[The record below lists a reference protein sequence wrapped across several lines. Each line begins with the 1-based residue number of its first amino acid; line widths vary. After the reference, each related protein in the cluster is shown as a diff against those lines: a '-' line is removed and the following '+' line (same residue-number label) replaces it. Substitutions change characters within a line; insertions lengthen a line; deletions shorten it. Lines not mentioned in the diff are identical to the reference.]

1 MADFNPGDA
10 APDLFGSILSG
21 LAPVGIG
28 SALLGLI
35 SKKKKEY
42 SWKDYSDPRINS
54 VMDRLING
62 NVGAQNAALAAGSIR
77 DQANEQYEAAQN
89 NPAFNNNAS
98 VQNAFYNNAQSNAE
112 RGIAGAFAQG
122 AQVDSANMAK
132 GAEIG
137 QTQQQLNIS
146 RNQFQNELDKQNN
159 QPGFFEQMLGQA
171 TQGFMGS
178 FTGGLSSALQSNLS
192 DAVTGTTPN
201 DKLRLAAM
209 QNQNRQQAP
218 QQTPVYQN
226 NQSNPS
232 LGTYNFNTQ
241 MNNSNMGAMG
251 SHSIYDDY
259 WNIGGHQDNSGFPG
273 WQFNGPRN

>member
-1 MADFNPGDA
+1 MANPNSGDE

-77 DQANEQYEAAQN
+77 NQANEQYEAAQN

-98 VQNAFYNNAQSNAE
+98 VQNAFYNNAQGNAE

-178 FTGGLSSALQSNLS
+178 FTGGLSSALQGNLS

-201 DKLRLAAM
+201 DKMRMATA
-209 QNQNRQQAP
+209 QNQGQSRQP
-218 QQTPVYQN
+218 INN
-226 NQSNPS
+226 NQSSPS
-232 LGTYNFNTQ
+232 LGNYNTNAQ
-241 MNNSNMGAMG
+241 MGNMSPMG
-251 SHSIYDDY
+251 SHGIYDDY
-259 WNIGGHQDNSGFPG
+259 WNIGGHQDTQGFPG